1 MITYVEQSSR
11 KLKKRKERIK
21 MRSID
26 ALIPPTT
33 EDNSAKLSED
43 NSATIKAIEA
53 MATTMK
59 EVVESSTSN
68 TTKTL
73 ETFKTA
79 FDKQFTTPQQGDDNK
94 KLTGSTEPD
103 SGSDE
108 PESED

>member
-1 MITYVEQSSR
+1 
-11 KLKKRKERIK
+11 

-26 ALIPPTT
+26 ALIPPT
-33 EDNSAKLSED
+33 ENDNSSRLSED

-94 KLTGSTEPD
+94 KLTGSPEPD

-108 PESED
+108 PERED